1 MMMVLGMFVF
11 ELSSAPYQTLEQSK
25 SWRHASQPRIGI
37 GPANQ
42 FLGPDAETIT
52 LSGVLYDELNA
63 GEVSLLTLEGMAD
76 TGEEYFL
83 IEGTGWIYG
92 EYVIESIKTT
102 HTLFYKNGSC
112 RKIEFNL
119 ALKRI
124 TSDPYEKI
132 MGLLQ

>member
-11 ELSSAPYQTLEQSK
+11 ELSSAPYQSLEQSK
-25 SWRHASQPRIGI
+25 SWRHASQTRIGI

-52 LSGVLYDELNA
+52 LSGTLYEELNA
-63 GEVSLLTLEGMAD
+63 GEVSLLALEEMAD

-102 HTLFYKNGSC
+102 RSLFYKDGSA

-124 TSDPYEKI
+124 TSDPLEKI
-132 MGLLQ
+132 MGMLS

>member
-25 SWRHASQPRIGI
+25 SWRHASQTRIGI

-52 LSGVLYDELNA
+52 LSGVLYEELNA
-63 GEVSLLTLEGMAD
+63 GEVSLLELEDMAD

-92 EYVIESIKTT
+92 EYVIESIKATRS
-102 HTLFYKNGSC
+102 LFYKNGSA

-119 ALKRI
+119 SLKRI
-124 TSDPYEKI
+124 TADPLETI

>member
-1 MMMVLGMFVF
+1 MMMILGMFVF
-11 ELSSAPYQTLEQSK
+11 ELSTAPYQSFEQSK
-25 SWRHASQPRIGI
+25 SWRHAGQTRIGT

-52 LSGVLYDELNA
+52 LSGTLYDELNA
-63 GEVSLLTLEGMAD
+63 GEVSLLVIEEMAD
-76 TGEEYFL
+76 TGESYFL

-102 HTLFYKNGSC
+102 RSLFYKDGTC
-112 RKIEFNL
+112 RKLEFNL
-119 ALKRI
+119 TLKRI
-124 TSDPYEKI
+124 TADTLETI

>member
-11 ELSSAPYQTLEQSK
+11 ELASAPYQTLEQSK
-25 SWRHASQPRIGI
+25 SWRHASQTRIGT
-37 GPANQ
+37 GPAHQ

-52 LSGVLYDELNA
+52 LSGALYEELNA
-63 GEVSLLTLEGMAD
+63 GEVSLLVLDEMAN
-76 TGEEYFL
+76 TGEKYFL

-102 HTLFYKNGSC
+102 RSLFYQNGSA

-119 ALKRI
+119 SLKRI
-124 TSDPYEKI
+124 TSDPLETI

>member
-11 ELSSAPYQTLEQSK
+11 ELASAPYQSLEQSK
-25 SWRHASQPRIGI
+25 SWRHASQTRIGI

-52 LSGVLYDELNA
+52 LSGTLYEELNA
-63 GEVSLLTLEGMAD
+63 GEVSLLALEEMAD
-76 TGEEYFL
+76 TGEAYFL

-102 HTLFYKNGSC
+102 RSLFYKDGSA
-112 RKIEFNL
+112 RQIEFNL
-119 ALKRI
+119 SLKRI
-124 TSDPYEKI
+124 TADQLEETIGQP
-132 MGLLQ
+132 

>member
-11 ELSSAPYQTLEQSK
+11 ELASAPYQTLEQSK
-25 SWRHASQPRIGI
+25 SWRHASQTRIGI

-42 FLGPDAETIT
+42 FLGPDAETIA
-52 LSGVLYDELNA
+52 LSGVLYEELNA
-63 GEVSLLTLEGMAD
+63 GEVSLLALEEMAD

-102 HTLFYKNGSC
+102 RSLFYKNGSA

-119 ALKRI
+119 SLKRI
-124 TSDPYEKI
+124 TSDPLETI